1 MPYSTSSHNKVKKE
15 SILITPIKSHGNLTR
30 YPWARLWYYLRALD
44 TQGRGWVEVSW
55 SQTKQILGCGYSTL
69 YQWLREAKEAGA
81 IYHYK
86 RKGDRLTVRLGGLFN
101 VCQTLGL
108 NGWGAVTT
116 LPLGEVL
123 EKCRML
129 ATAIATQ
136 ELQERSRYAAYKS
149 LNKSEK
155 QTFRMPSAFDVI
167 EMGRTAS
174 LKPIRGANKIP
185 YLLHVGAKRAF
196 VSKGFIPFGASEVAI
211 ASSLGISDR
220 TVRRHLTSLEI
231 DRRQLVQA
239 KHAYRFIK
247 AGIELNIN
255 DAYTEPGI
263 SYQLKGRELILHE
276 PNGRSSSKRKDGHHI
291 PLSDNGLT
299 TECDRFFN
307 YYGQTWMYRCNLYDL
322 DFEFN
327 SMRFARRKFK
337 KQLKSHKPSLSSK
350 PSLAR
355 ISAHK

>member
-1 MPYSTSSHNKVKKE
+1 MRK
-15 SILITPIKSHGNLTR
+15 R
-30 YPWARLWYYLRALD
+30 WARLWYYLQAVNL
-44 TQGRGWVEVSW
+44 TSSGWVTVSW
-55 SQTKQILGCGYSTL
+55 LQTKQVLGCASSTL
-69 YQWLREAKEAGA
+69 YQWLKEARKAGA
-81 IYHYK
+81 IYHY
-86 RKGDRLTVRLGGLFN
+86 RREGDRLFVRMGGRN
-101 VCQTLGL
+101 NICKTLKID
-108 NGWGAVTT
+108 GWGAVTT

-136 ELQERSRYAAYKS
+136 ELQERSRYVAYKS
-149 LNKSEK
+149 LNHSEK

-167 EMGRTAS
+167 EMGRKAS

-211 ASSLGISDR
+211 ASDLEISDR
-220 TVRRHLTSLEI
+220 TVRRHLTSLEV

-263 SYQLKGRELILHE
+263 SYQLKDRELILHE
-276 PNGRSSSKRKDGHHI
+276 PNGRSSTERKGGHPI
-291 PLSDNGLT
+291 PLSGNGLA

-322 DFEFN
+322 DFEFS
-327 SMRFARRKFK
+327 SMKFARRKFK
-337 KQLKSHKPSLSSK
+337 KQLKSHKSSLSSK